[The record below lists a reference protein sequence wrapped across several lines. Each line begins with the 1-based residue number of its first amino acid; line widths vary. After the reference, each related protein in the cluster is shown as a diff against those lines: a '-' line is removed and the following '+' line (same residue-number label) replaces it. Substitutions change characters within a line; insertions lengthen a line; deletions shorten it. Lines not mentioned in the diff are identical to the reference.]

1 MERSNSTEE
10 IAGLVGESEWS
21 TENLEDEATKC
32 NGKHSRFLLHVAH
45 VEHESRDLKR
55 RVQELAEANDR
66 LKCGIPVNLREMF
79 EMHTYELQFVQL
91 QKEQLTIERDGLLLQ
106 LQQENEC
113 YAGVLQQL
121 EQQSK
126 TMAQMNYEYQ
136 REIAERQERR
146 GETLRALQQQERNHS
161 LDMENLKQSMLDNNL
176 EDITCSICL
185 STWKASGPHRLVSL
199 ACGHLFGDECIRA
212 CLNRVSEC
220 PICRKHAD
228 RATLRYINV

>member
-21 TENLEDEATKC
+21 TENLEDVAVKC
-32 NGKHSRFLLHVAH
+32 NGKHSKLLLHVAH

-55 RVQELAEANDR
+55 RVQELAEANEC
-66 LKCGIPVNLREMF
+66 LKSRIPVNLREMF
-79 EMHTYELQFVQL
+79 EKQTYELQFVQL
-91 QKEQLTIERDGLLLQ
+91 QKNQLTIERDGLLLQ

-113 YAGVLQQL
+113 HAGVLQQL

-136 REIAERQERR
+136 REIAERQEQR
-146 GETLRALQQQERNHS
+146 GETLRALEQQKCNHS
-161 LDMENLKQSMLDNNL
+161 LDMEKLKQSMLDNNL
-176 EDITCSICL
+176 EDISCSICL
-185 STWKASGPHRLVSL
+185 NAWQASGTHRLVSL

-212 CLNRVSEC
+212 CLNRVPEC

-228 RATLRYINV
+228 HATLRYINV